1 MTAKAAS
8 RSGGGRR
15 ASDVATSG
23 ANNRRKKIKTGRVGE
38 GNKNETIV
46 AVLCVHEFEFAT
58 EELFLFGAVLNTYRR
73 GGGRER
79 ALFAPL
85 GMVPVTCSTS
95 SLLGRELDKLLGCLL
110 DSDEFGVE
118 FILMKFKF
126 FLNLLEKFIQSYNK
140 RLIMGKW
147 LQVRDLTA
155 SGRHRLYKG

>member
-1 MTAKAAS
+1 MTANAAS

-58 EELFLFGAVLNTYRR
+58 EELFLFGAVLNTKRR

-85 GMVPVTCSTS
+85 GMVTVTCSTS
-95 SLLGRELDKLLGCLL
+95 SLLGRKSPACTCEDRSLHALLT
-110 DSDEFGVE
+110 
-118 FILMKFKF
+118 
-126 FLNLLEKFIQSYNK
+126 
-140 RLIMGKW
+140 MGQN
-147 LQVRDLTA
+147 QVRTKA
-155 SGRHRLYKG
+155 TII